1 MEEVTKKHFL
11 LLFFFFRETDGSL
24 PFFSLIFTPVPA
36 ASGGPKARVVI
47 DRVKGKKKVRN
58 RFRFSVSRIFLFSS
72 LHLSGEKNLLRGRF
86 FLFLFLPPSFS
97 GPEGWWVQGRKLRFP
112 VKNRSGKRKRSL
124 NGRPLNASSP
134 RSASDTDRSILRQKR
149 KINEYRWLRYN
160 EKCCQAKTVCL

>member
-1 MEEVTKKHFL
+1 MDHFPYFP
-11 LLFFFFRETDGSL
+11 LFS
-24 PFFSLIFTPVPA
+24 
-36 ASGGPKARVVI
+36 SGIRAPKAHVVI
-47 DRVKGKKKVRN
+47 DRVKGKKKSQKS
-58 RFRFSVSRIFLFSS
+58 FSFFGFPNFSFLFS
-72 LHLSGEKNLLRGRF
+72 LSFRGGKF
-86 FLFLFLPPSFS
+86 AAGQVFPFPLPPSSS